1 MNLTYASVCSGIEA
15 PSVAWHSLGWKPLWF
30 SEIEPFPC
38 ALLKERYPTV
48 PNLGDMT
55 LLEQRDDLPV
65 PDVFIGGTPCFPKGT
80 LVLTQ
85 RGLLD
90 ISEVVRGDQVLTHKG
105 RYQRVVRTGR
115 KIASTWRLKGQ
126 GVSELITTEEHP
138 FYARSMG
145 RKWNNTRRAYDRVPE
160 KPSWTKASELKD
172 SFWASPEGFPSL
184 PVPPV
189 MPAGN
194 ELPVPGEGSAD
205 FWWLVGFWLGNGWT
219 RIEARHSFVLLSDA
233 REDIGVVEQ
242 KVAAIG
248 LHSSATEDTA
258 VRLQVG
264 NSAWARWLDENF
276 GCYSDGKQFPAWVLG
291 METVARQSFLDGY
304 LYADG
309 HDTANGAGFTTVNKR
324 VVMGIRLLAQSL
336 GSSVSVHRH
345 MPEEHKVIQGRVVN
359 QQPWYRGSIYKKA
372 RSAFAEGGFWWGRV
386 RRSELTGR
394 VEEVFNLEVEEDNS
408 YTADGQVVHNCQA
421 FSTAGLRGGLEDA
434 RGNLALVFCRLVGK
448 LRPQWVIW
456 ENVPGV
462 LSIDGGRAF
471 GSILGGLAEFGYG
484 WSYRVLDAQFIGGC
498 DLHVQER
505 GRGPVP
511 QRRRRVFVVAHSGGD
526 WRLPAEVL
534 ALGEG
539 VLRDLAARKPA
550 RKKAARDTAAGAGER
565 RVAHTLSA
573 EGADASED
581 GTGRGTPLVTGT
593 LCCNSK
599 AAGSATSQDAESG
612 LLVPQIAG
620 TLGSASQTGGYRT
633 TDLDNNGAFIPEKAE
648 ALGVAFS
655 TVGFDPTGSKNNAEK
670 DLMPTLRAGVHGS
683 AGHHAGVAFS
693 ITPDGGQE
701 ADLSAVPTEVA
712 GAVTVTEFAKATDR
726 GTRVVMPFDP
736 VQVTHPENRSQ
747 PDFGRE
753 CHCLAKDNAQR
764 AAIVEAQD
772 NLVVRR
778 LTPLECE
785 RLQGFPDWYT
795 AIPLAKPRA
804 VDAEE
809 AEYCAAHGI
818 DARRIAADSL
828 RYKALGNSMAVPCIR
843 LLGTGIERVMSGVD
857 GRVSAATETTP

>member
-38 ALLKERYPTV
+38 ALLKERYPAV
-48 PNLGDMT
+48 PNFGDMT
-55 LLEQRDDLPV
+55 LLEQREDLPV
-65 PDVFIGGTPCFPKGT
+65 PDVFIGGTPC
-80 LVLTQ
+80 
-85 RGLLD
+85 
-90 ISEVVRGDQVLTHKG
+90 
-105 RYQRVVRTGR
+105 
-115 KIASTWRLKGQ
+115 
-126 GVSELITTEEHP
+126 
-138 FYARSMG
+138 
-145 RKWNNTRRAYDRVPE
+145 
-160 KPSWTKASELKD
+160 
-172 SFWASPEGFPSL
+172 
-184 PVPPV
+184 
-189 MPAGN
+189 
-194 ELPVPGEGSAD
+194 
-205 FWWLVGFWLGNGWT
+205 
-219 RIEARHSFVLLSDA
+219 
-233 REDIGVVEQ
+233 
-242 KVAAIG
+242 
-248 LHSSATEDTA
+248 
-258 VRLQVG
+258 
-264 NSAWARWLDENF
+264 
-276 GCYSDGKQFPAWVLG
+276 
-291 METVARQSFLDGY
+291 QSF
-304 LYADG
+304 
-309 HDTANGAGFTTVNKR
+309 
-324 VVMGIRLLAQSL
+324 
-336 GSSVSVHRH
+336 
-345 MPEEHKVIQGRVVN
+345 
-359 QQPWYRGSIYKKA
+359 
-372 RSAFAEGGFWWGRV
+372 
-386 RRSELTGR
+386 
-394 VEEVFNLEVEEDNS
+394 
-408 YTADGQVVHNCQA
+408 
-421 FSTAGLRGGLEDA
+421 STSGLRGGLEDA
-434 RGNLALVFCRLVGK
+434 RGNLALVFCRLVGR

-565 RVAHTLSA
+565 RVAHNLSA

-581 GTGRGTPLVTGT
+581 GTGRGTPLVAGTLDANHGNVRAEAAWTGRLVTGT
-593 LCCNSK
+593 LCSNSK

-612 LLVPQIAG
+612 LLVPQVAG
-620 TLGSASQTGGYRT
+620 TLGGASQSGGYRT
-633 TDLDNNGAFIPEKAE
+633 TDLDNNGAFIPERARAIVPHGRFTFEAAE
-648 ALGVAFS
+648 QYFERY
-655 TVGFDPTGSKNNAEK
+655 TE
-670 DLMPTLRAGVHGS
+670 
-683 AGHHAGVAFS
+683 AFS
-693 ITPDGGQE
+693 ITPDGGQG
-701 ADLSAVPTEVA
+701 ADISAVPTEVA

-764 AAIVEAQD
+764 ATIVQSLAMRGRDGGNMPELGGEQANALRAASGGSSREMLFDGD

-804 VDAEE
+804 VDEDE

>member
-1 MNLTYASVCSGIEA
+1 MDLTYASVCSGIEA

-55 LLEQRDDLPV
+55 LLEQREDLPV
-65 PDVFIGGTPCFPKGT
+65 PDVFIGGSPC
-80 LVLTQ
+80 
-85 RGLLD
+85 
-90 ISEVVRGDQVLTHKG
+90 
-105 RYQRVVRTGR
+105 
-115 KIASTWRLKGQ
+115 
-126 GVSELITTEEHP
+126 
-138 FYARSMG
+138 
-145 RKWNNTRRAYDRVPE
+145 
-160 KPSWTKASELKD
+160 
-172 SFWASPEGFPSL
+172 
-184 PVPPV
+184 
-189 MPAGN
+189 
-194 ELPVPGEGSAD
+194 
-205 FWWLVGFWLGNGWT
+205 
-219 RIEARHSFVLLSDA
+219 
-233 REDIGVVEQ
+233 
-242 KVAAIG
+242 
-248 LHSSATEDTA
+248 
-258 VRLQVG
+258 
-264 NSAWARWLDENF
+264 
-276 GCYSDGKQFPAWVLG
+276 
-291 METVARQSFLDGY
+291 
-304 LYADG
+304 
-309 HDTANGAGFTTVNKR
+309 
-324 VVMGIRLLAQSL
+324 
-336 GSSVSVHRH
+336 
-345 MPEEHKVIQGRVVN
+345 
-359 QQPWYRGSIYKKA
+359 QP
-372 RSAFAEGGFWWGRV
+372 
-386 RRSELTGR
+386 
-394 VEEVFNLEVEEDNS
+394 
-408 YTADGQVVHNCQA
+408 

-484 WSYRVLDAQFIGGC
+484 WSYRILDAQFIGGC

-581 GTGRGTPLVTGT
+581 GTGRGTPLVAGTLDANHGNVRAEAAWTGRLVTGT

-612 LLVPQIAG
+612 LLVPQVAG
-620 TLGSASQTGGYRT
+620 TLGGASQSGGYRT
-633 TDLDNNGAFIPEKAE
+633 TDLDNNGAFIPMNVVGFRPNGSDCLPVSNIMP
-648 ALGVAFS
+648 ALTSGVA
-655 TVGFDPTGSKNNAEK
+655 
-670 DLMPTLRAGVHGS
+670 
-683 AGHHAGVAFS
+683 GHKAGVAFS
-693 ITPDGGQE
+693 ITPDGGQG

-726 GTRVVMPFDP
+726 GTRVVMPL
-736 VQVTHPENRSQ
+736 VQSLAMRGRDGGNMPELGGEQ
-747 PDFGRE
+747 
-753 CHCLAKDNAQR
+753 ANALR
-764 AAIVEAQD
+764 AASGGSSREMLFDGD

-795 AIPLAKPRA
+795 AIPLKKPRA

-857 GRVSAATETTP
+857 GRVSATTETTP